1 MPDSTSQAFTPDD
14 LDVLD
19 REFKTAWAMS
29 VAAAPTRDTS
39 NDDGLKTL
47 LRKKLL
53 WMGTGT
59 LDYED
64 IRQIALQCLNSERT
78 EPDLA
83 R

>member
-19 REFKTAWAMS
+19 REFKTAWAML
-29 VAAAPTRDTS
+29 VAAAPTRDAG
-39 NDDGLKTL
+39 NEEEMKTA

-59 LDYED
+59 LDDED
-64 IRQIALQCLNSERT
+64 IRQIVLQCFDAG
-78 EPDLA
+78 PDRNLI
-83 R
+83 